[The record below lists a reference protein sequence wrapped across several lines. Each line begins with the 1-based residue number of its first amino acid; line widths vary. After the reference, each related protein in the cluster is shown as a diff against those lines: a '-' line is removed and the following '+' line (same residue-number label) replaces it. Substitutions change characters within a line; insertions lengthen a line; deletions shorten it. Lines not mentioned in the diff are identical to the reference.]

1 MKSSTKS
8 RQELAEEVD
17 VLRRRIAE
25 FEADV
30 CPDGN
35 RKSLDRYLDPY
46 RLWQE
51 TFNVVDDLIY
61 IIDREF
67 KIVQANRSTCDN
79 LAMNDIVGKKCF
91 QLLHDLN
98 NPANHC
104 PACKV
109 FHSGKPYHVERQEP
123 HLGDRWFSI
132 SAYPIKDDHDFV
144 WQCLVIYRD
153 ITDYKKMMEKLSDTE
168 IKDDLTALINRRHF
182 IDVLAREFRLAAR
195 RGSGLV
201 FMIFTI
207 DKFKEI
213 NDSCGRKFG
222 DFLLKETS
230 SLLVDNVRN
239 TDICGRIG
247 ADEFGVIL
255 PDADAAEGEMIA
267 RNIHSQLSQFVFDN
281 GVIGRQVAI
290 SVGLAA
296 NNMDNL
302 KNHEEFFSMADK
314 AVSAA
319 KKEGGN
325 RVRVFSETDLRE
337 GRRPTRLPA
346 V

>member
-1 MKSSTKS
+1 MKNMTKS
-8 RQELAEEVD
+8 REELAEEVEE
-17 VLRRRIAE
+17 LRRKIAE
-25 FEADV
+25 LEAGV
-30 CPDGN
+30 RPHSNGN
-35 RKSLDRYLDPY
+35 GLDRYLDPH

-67 KIVQANRSTCDN
+67 KIVRANRSACDH
-79 LAMNDIVGKKCF
+79 LAAGEPVGRKCF
-91 QLLHDLN
+91 QLFHALN

-109 FHSGKPYHVERQEP
+109 FHSGRPYHVERQEP
-123 HLGDRWFSI
+123 LLDNRWFSI
-132 SAYPIKDDHDFV
+132 SAYPIKDDHGFV

-153 ITDYKKMMEKLSDTE
+153 ITDCKKMMDKLNDSE
-168 IKDDLTALINRRHF
+168 IKDNLTGLINRRHF

-213 NDSCGRKFG
+213 NESCGRKFG
-222 DFLLKETS
+222 DYVLKEIAD
-230 SLLVDNVRN
+230 LLVDNVRN

-247 ADEFGVIL
+247 ADEFGVLL
-255 PDADAAEGEMIA
+255 PDADAAEGEVIA
-267 RNIHSQLSQFVFDN
+267 RNIHTQLSQFVFNN
-281 GVIGRQVAI
+281 GEIDRQVAL

-296 NNMDNL
+296 NNMNL
-302 KNHEEFFSMADK
+302 KNHEEFFSLADK
-314 AVSAA
+314 AVNAA
-319 KKEGGN
+319 KQEGGN
-325 RVRVFSETDLRE
+325 RVRALNENDLPR
-337 GRRPTRLPA
+337 
-346 V
+346 

>member
-1 MKSSTKS
+1 MKYSTKS
-8 RQELAEEVD
+8 REELAEEVD
-17 VLRRRIAE
+17 ALRGRIAE
-25 FEADV
+25 LEAD
-30 CPDGN
+30 PGPGSN
-35 RKSLDRYLDPY
+35 SLDRYLDPY

-51 TFNVVDDLIY
+51 TFNVLDDLIY

-67 KIVQANRSTCDN
+67 KIVRANRSTCEN
-79 LAMNDIVGKKCF
+79 LATGELAGKKCF
-91 QLLHDLN
+91 QLFHQLN

-109 FHSGKPYHVERQEP
+109 FHSGKPYHMERQEP
-123 HLGDRWFSI
+123 LLDHRWFSI
-132 SAYPIKDDHDFV
+132 SAYPIKDDHGFV

-153 ITDYKKMMEKLSDTE
+153 ITDCKQMMDKLNESE
-168 IKDDLTALINRRHF
+168 IKDDLTGLINRRHF

-201 FMIFTI
+201 FMIVTI
-207 DKFKEI
+207 DKFKDI
-213 NDSCGRKFG
+213 NESCGRKFG
-222 DFLLKETS
+222 DYVLREIS
-230 SLLVDNVRN
+230 DLLVDNLRN

-247 ADEFGVIL
+247 ADEFGVLL

-267 RNIHSQLSQFVFDN
+267 RNIHSLLSRFVFDS
-281 GVIGRQVAI
+281 GEIGRQVSI

-296 NNMDNL
+296 NNMNNL
-302 KNHEEFFSMADK
+302 KNHEEFFSLADK
-314 AVSAA
+314 AVNAA

-325 RVRVFSETDLRE
+325 RVRVLNENDRQQEQLA
-337 GRRPTRLPA
+337 RLPG